1 MQRYF
6 QVSCQALMISAF
18 AALALT
24 GRLDAPA
31 IVIFTTA
38 LSVSVYRTLKG
49 LPEPLS
55 PRGAFILSCAY
66 VVFFLF
72 DMMML
77 SASFIPASIHLVLF
91 LQAAKLYQKKTDR
104 DYLYLIVLSF
114 LQILAASSLTIDIS
128 FVAMLFL
135 FLVALVSTLISFDMY
150 RAQQNKTFDAEHVAA
165 PLSRMS
171 SWTAGA
177 I

>member
-6 QVSCQALMISAF
+6 QVSCHALMISAF

-24 GRLDAPA
+24 GRLDTPA

-38 LSVSVYRTLKG
+38 LSVSVYRTVKG

-55 PRGAFILSCAY
+55 PRGAFILSCGY

-72 DMMML
+72 DMMVL
-77 SASFIPASIHLVLF
+77 SAYFIPASIHLVLF

-114 LQILAASSLTIDIS
+114 LQILAASSMIIGIS
-128 FVAMLFL
+128 FVVMLLL
-135 FLVALVSTLISFDMY
+135 FLVGLTSSLVSFDMY
-150 RAQQNKTFDAEHVAA
+150 H
-165 PLSRMS
+165 SRRPQHS
-171 SWTAGA
+171 
-177 I
+177 